1 VNPPSN
7 GTTAVPWWFSP
18 VWLRTTL
25 LYALA
30 AGALAAGISLVLPKT
45 YRSAGKILPNYSGS
59 AASSLLNLAAAS
71 GFGDM
76 LSGDLS
82 NVENPV
88 VTYPE
93 ILTSTNILERVAFSS
108 YPPSSTNPSNT
119 VMKAIRVRG
128 DDRRSLDRAVR
139 LLRTITAVDA
149 NPRTGV
155 ISVSAV
161 TRDSVLSAYIV
172 QRMLSELD
180 HFNVESRSSR
190 GRATREFV
198 EARLA
203 EAKKALASSEQSL
216 AAFRQGNIR
225 VTGSAQLQ
233 LEQARLERE
242 VESRSELY
250 RLLAREYESAR
261 IEEKRDTPT
270 FTVVDPP
277 RPPVRKYQP
286 KTTVNALVAL
296 FAAIGVRAFLARFD
310 ELRRRRGT
318 YLQELATK
326 YPHREIPAGA

>member
-1 VNPPSN
+1 MNPPSA
-7 GTTAVPWWFSP
+7 GHLAAPWWSNP
-18 VWLRTTL
+18 VWIRNTL
-25 LYALA
+25 LYAVVVS
-30 AGALAAGISLVLPKT
+30 ALAAGISLLMPKT
-45 YRSAGKILPNYSGS
+45 YRSSGKILPNYSGS

-93 ILTSTNILERVAFSS
+93 ILTSTNILERVAFSP
-108 YPPSSTNPSNT
+108 YPPTQSNANST
-119 VMKAIRVRG
+119 VMSAIRVKG
-128 DDRRSLDRAVR
+128 NDRRSLDRAVR

-149 NPRTGV
+149 NPRTGL

-198 EARLA
+198 EGRLA
-203 EAKKALASSEQSL
+203 EAQKSLASAEQAL
-216 AAFRQGNIR
+216 AAFRQSNIR

-242 VESRSELY
+242 VETRSELY

-270 FTVVDPP
+270 FTIVDPP
-277 RPPVRKYQP
+277 RPPVRKYRP
-286 KTTVNALVAL
+286 KTTINALIAL
-296 FAAIGVRAFLARFD
+296 FAVVGVRGFLARFD
-310 ELRRRRGT
+310 ELKTRRGA
-318 YLQELATK
+318 YLQELAAK
-326 YPHREIPAGA
+326 YPQREIPAGA